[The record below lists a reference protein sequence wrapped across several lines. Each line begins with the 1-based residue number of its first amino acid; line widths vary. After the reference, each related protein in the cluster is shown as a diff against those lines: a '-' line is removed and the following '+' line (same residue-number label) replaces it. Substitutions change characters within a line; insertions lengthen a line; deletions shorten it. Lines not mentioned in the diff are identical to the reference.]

1 MKKLTIFSKNYLEE
15 YIAREV
21 ARPKGLLPYIEFK
34 LYRPVISDS
43 KSIML
48 SAKENVFYSFYRTPI
63 AESTDHFLWRM
74 LKKSD
79 CDLACYALNIPDF
92 GKDYSY
98 LYEVYWISGESV
110 GSYLYRLASALSK
123 LDFWKSYTRELS
135 DWLDFHE
142 NIKEKK
148 WHKQKQKIN

>member
-48 SAKENVFYSFYRTPI
+48 SAKENVFYSF
-63 AESTDHFLWRM
+63 WR
-74 LKKSD
+74 
-79 CDLACYALNIPDF
+79 C
-92 GKDYSY
+92 
-98 LYEVYWISGESV
+98 
-110 GSYLYRLASALSK
+110 
-123 LDFWKSYTRELS
+123 
-135 DWLDFHE
+135 
-142 NIKEKK
+142 
-148 WHKQKQKIN
+148 